1 MLHLIWKCSA
11 TPAPHAAL
19 DFNTLTNK
27 SGQTTSNL
35 LQSDF
40 FSIYFFYMTWLVKL
54 QFEWQ
59 YWISCSIFSACIHLL
74 NIYRPHILVNH
85 LKRHESDVI
94 MYIPKQWKWPF
105 IMGNQGDRFWNEI
118 SMFNIL
124 LKNVYN
130 WNSSKNLALHA
141 VRFLQEFYPNQ
152 L

>member
-1 MLHLIWKCSA
+1 M
-11 TPAPHAAL
+11 
-19 DFNTLTNK
+19 
-27 SGQTTSNL
+27 
-35 LQSDF
+35 
-40 FSIYFFYMTWLVKL
+40 YFFYMTWLVKL

-118 SMFNIL
+118 SMSRNVLLTTVIYFFQLEFLKKYFLKYCKNPARILSPSVFANKENLYFVSGWNIIAML
-124 LKNVYN
+124 FKNF
-130 WNSSKNLALHA
+130 WCEK
-141 VRFLQEFYPNQ
+141 
-152 L
+152 

>member
-11 TPAPHAAL
+11 APAPHAAL

-94 MYIPKQWKWPF
+94 MYIPKQWKWSF

-118 SMFNIL
+118 SMSRNVL
-124 LKNVYN
+124 LTPVVCFFRLKEFLMWKADGNR
-130 WNSSKNLALHA
+130 NS
-141 VRFLQEFYPNQ
+141 
-152 L
+152 